1 MTSFIA
7 IRVSP
12 ATRAATIFA
21 ALVLAGC
28 AGAPPEPPPP
38 PPAPKVDRVAI
49 VRNGAEAS
57 TESVEL
63 IPLQNPAVEYLRA
76 QATRLETQGKFPAAA
91 QKIDQALGIEPGNP
105 QLMQLKAEA
114 LLRAEKYLDAEKM
127 AMKSYETGQHIG
139 RWCTRNWLVIAE
151 SRAAQG
157 DTTTSDSARKRAA
170 GCPVGPLIK
179 Y

>member
-1 MTSFIA
+1 MTCDICT
-7 IRVSP
+7 VLK
-12 ATRAATIFA
+12 ATSLGAMLI
-21 ALVLAGC
+21 LAGC
-28 AGAPPEPPPP
+28 AGTPPEPPPLP
-38 PPAPKVDRVAI
+38 PVPKIDRVAI
-49 VRNGAEAS
+49 VRGGAEAS

-76 QATRLETQGKFPAAA
+76 ESTRLEAQRKFPAAA
-91 QKIDQALGIEPGNP
+91 QKIDQALGIEPNNP

-114 LLRAEKYLDAEKM
+114 LLRAEKFLDAEKM
-127 AMKSYETGQHIG
+127 AMKSYEVGQHIG

-157 DTTTSDSARKRAA
+157 DTTTAASARKRAA

>member
-1 MTSFIA
+1 M
-7 IRVSP
+7 
-12 ATRAATIFA
+12 TRANTNVLRTASFGA
-21 ALVLAGC
+21 VLLLAGC
-28 AGAPPEPPPP
+28 ASTPPEPPPP
-38 PPAPKVDRVAI
+38 PAPKIDRVAI
-49 VRNGAEAS
+49 VRSGAEAA

-63 IPLQNPAVEYLRA
+63 IPLQNPAVEHLRA
-76 QATRLETQGKFPAAA
+76 EATRLEAQGKFPAAA

-114 LLRAEKYLDAEKM
+114 LLRAEKFLDAEKM

-139 RWCTRNWLVIAE
+139 RWCTRNWLVVAE
-151 SRAAQG
+151 SRAALG
-157 DTTTSDSARKRAA
+157 DTATSDSARKRAA